1 MERFIR
7 QETLMS
13 KIIMLALGA
22 MLCCWGCVSR
32 EKAQTDTR
40 ELVVAD
46 GGKTAYVV
54 VPSASPTT
62 VDEFAVKE
70 LAQFLKQ
77 ATGTEF
83 KVASPEK
90 TTVGEK
96 KIFVGLSA
104 PALKILGGDP
114 LKGMEDQEHAAKSVG
129 DDIFLY
135 GKGLHGNLYAVYDF
149 LENSV
154 GCRWYSAFSSTKTPA
169 HKSLRLQAFDRR
181 TTPAFPIR
189 TSYTDIFFLRPDA
202 MLFLYR
208 NGVNLDVAKHAKE
221 YPGIVDEL
229 KTIPPSCHT
238 VFSYIPPQEIEKKG
252 RGFNPPLKFLKN
264 KDYFKS
270 NPEFFSMDKAG
281 KRIDDLQL
289 CFSNKNLRK
298 ALTENIQE
306 NIKLNGGKG
315 VVTLDANDTPG
326 HFCYCPE
333 CAKLEKQYDCIGG
346 PLFDYL
352 VELCGVLKSACPD
365 VYVKSLVYR
374 KEQTQKPPKVDKLPD
389 NLIPIFAPIDDNFAA
404 DWSHPSNV
412 ETYQDLK
419 EWCRLAKN
427 VWVWYYPNPYVSG
440 FPPFGNIE
448 RLVNDIRLMKQAGVK
463 GLFFEHDVGVTEG
476 LGFTELQTY
485 LALKLMQTPAQDA
498 AALAAEFMD
507 FQYGKAAPLMRQY
520 LDGLEQCRK
529 EMKFSITWNPSIGG
543 FKYLTPDNLSRWER
557 SFDEMEDLA
566 KDNPA
571 TLFNVQQVR
580 VILDRA
586 VLQNWRQT
594 QKKHPDYFV
603 NLKTV
608 ENRIRTTYDRMMKEH
623 VSTPFA
629 SFGNNTRKAFYDN
642 LDATLLFA
650 QNPGKPLPAMFAGI
664 DEEKIKR
671 VVPGKRIK
679 DADAAFGLAGE
690 SVSETPFKLGFYDEF
705 NKKFVLDKTLQLSD
719 IKPGH
724 YTIYK
729 LGTVELTPDCL
740 VWLAASSWAVSA
752 KLEGFY
758 EPGVQ
763 NKWDVYV
770 SMKFEGP
777 SYQKDAKLEKDRVLC
792 DQVVLVKVD

>member
-1 MERFIR
+1 MGKFV
-7 QETLMS
+7 
-13 KIIMLALGA
+13 MLVLAA

-32 EKAQTDTR
+32 EKARTDMR
-40 ELVVAD
+40 ELVLSD
-46 GGKTAYVV
+46 GGKSAYVV
-54 VPSASPTT
+54 VPPASPTAI
-62 VDEFAVKE
+62 DEFAVKE

-77 ATGTEF
+77 ATGAEF
-83 KVASPEK
+83 RVAASGDTAPAAK
-90 TTVGEK
+90 R
-96 KIFVGLSA
+96 IFVGLSA
-104 PALKILGGDP
+104 LAMNILSDDP
-114 LKGMEDQEHAAKSVG
+114 LRGMENQEHAAKSVG

-135 GKGLHGNLYAVYDF
+135 GKGPHGNLYAVYDF

-154 GCRWYSAFSSTKTPA
+154 GCRWYSAFGDTKIPA
-169 HKSLRLQAFDRR
+169 LKSLRLQAFDRR
-181 TTPAFPIR
+181 SNPAFPAR
-189 TSYTDIFFLRPDA
+189 TSYTDTFFLRPDA

-208 NGVNLDVAKHAKE
+208 NGANLDVARHAKE
-221 YPGIVDEL
+221 FPGIVDEL

-252 RGFNPPLKFLKN
+252 RGFNPPLKFLRN

-289 CFSNKNLRK
+289 CFSNKELRRT
-298 ALTENIQE
+298 LTENIEE

-315 VVTLDANDTPG
+315 VVAVEANDTPG

-333 CAKLEKQYDCIGG
+333 CATLEKQYGCIGG

-352 VELCGVLKSACPD
+352 VELCGVLKERRPE

-404 DWSHPSNV
+404 DWSHPSNA
-412 ETYQDLK
+412 ETYQDLQ

-448 RLVNDIRLMKQAGVK
+448 RLVADIRMMRQAGVK
-463 GLFFEHDVGVTEG
+463 GIFFEHDVGVTEG

-485 LALKLMQTPAQDA
+485 LELKLMWNPTQDA

-507 FQYGKAAPLMRQY
+507 YQYGKAAPLMRQY
-520 LDGLEQCRK
+520 LDDLERHRK
-529 EMKFSITWNPSIGG
+529 EMRHSISWNPSTGG

-557 SFDEMEDLA
+557 GFDEMEELT
-566 KDNPA
+566 KGNPK

-586 VLQNWRQT
+586 VLLNWQ
-594 QKKHPDYFV
+594 QASKKHPDYF
-603 NLKTV
+603 KGAKFF
-608 ENRIRTTYDRMMKEH
+608 ESRIHATYDRMIKEH
-623 VSTPFA
+623 VST
-629 SFGNNTRKAFYDN
+629 SLSSSGNILRKRFYDN
-642 LDATLLFA
+642 LDTTMLFA
-650 QNPGKPLPAMFAGI
+650 ENPGKPLPEMFAGI
-664 DEEKIKR
+664 SEEKIKR
-671 VVPGKRIK
+671 VVPTVYQKQRLK
-679 DADAAFGLAGE
+679 DDDAAFGITGE
-690 SVSETPFKLGFYDEF
+690 SVSETPFKFGFYDGF
-705 NKKFVLDKTLQLSD
+705 NKKFVLDKTLQLSE
-719 IKPGH
+719 IKPGI
-724 YTIYK
+724 YAIYK
-729 LGTVELTPDCL
+729 LGAVELTPDCL

-758 EPGVQ
+758 EPGVP
-763 NKWDVYV
+763 NKWDTYV

-777 SYQKDAKLEKDRVLC
+777 SYQKDAKLGKDRVLC
-792 DQVVLVKVD
+792 DQVVLVKAE